1 MTRLGDLGHRL
12 YSGDVSYDFIGRRK
26 IWYAAALTLIAISFL
41 ALILRGG
48 FNLGIEFR
56 GGASF
61 QFPANGH
68 SVSEARDAARSAG
81 VQDAIVTT
89 VGRDIRVQT
98 EPLSEA
104 QVGVVSKALATRIG
118 VSENQLNPSTVGA
131 AWGSQ
136 ITNKAV
142 RGLVAFL
149 VLVIFYISYRFEP
162 RMAVAGIVALL
173 HDLIIT
179 AGIYAVTG
187 FEVTPATVIALLTI
201 LGYSLYDTVV
211 VFDKVQENTRGLAGG
226 SRMTYSQ
233 AANRAVNQTLAR
245 SINTSVIALLPVAG
259 LLFVGAGLLHAS
271 TLKDLS
277 LALFVGLGAG
287 AYSSIFLATPLLADL
302 KEREPQYRALASRV
316 AARERTGRATGG
328 GAVAT
333 GRAGKAGSVAPRQRS
348 ATAVLDSPGGDSSG
362 GVTGNRDGGGVDPAE
377 APGGGVHPAGGD
389 DAAADD
395 AQDAVGAGGASSGT
409 TPGSGGGSRP
419 ARRSQPQRRGKGG
432 RPGRPSGKRRR

>member
-211 VFDKVQENTRGLAGG
+211 VFDKVQENTKGLAGG

-245 SINTSVIALLPVAG
+245 SINTSVIAR
-259 LLFVGAGLLHAS
+259 
-271 TLKDLS
+271 
-277 LALFVGLGAG
+277 LAAWL
-287 AYSSIFLATPLLADL
+287 
-302 KEREPQYRALASRV
+302 
-316 AARERTGRATGG
+316 
-328 GAVAT
+328 
-333 GRAGKAGSVAPRQRS
+333 
-348 ATAVLDSPGGDSSG
+348 
-362 GVTGNRDGGGVDPAE
+362 
-377 APGGGVHPAGGD
+377 
-389 DAAADD
+389 
-395 AQDAVGAGGASSGT
+395 
-409 TPGSGGGSRP
+409 
-419 ARRSQPQRRGKGG
+419 
-432 RPGRPSGKRRR
+432 

>member
-1 MTRLGDLGHRL
+1 
-12 YSGDVSYDFIGRRK
+12 
-26 IWYAAALTLIAISFL
+26 
-41 ALILRGG
+41 
-48 FNLGIEFR
+48 
-56 GGASF
+56 
-61 QFPANGH
+61 
-68 SVSEARDAARSAG
+68 
-81 VQDAIVTT
+81 
-89 VGRDIRVQT
+89 
-98 EPLSEA
+98 
-104 QVGVVSKALATRIG
+104 
-118 VSENQLNPSTVGA
+118 
-131 AWGSQ
+131 
-136 ITNKAV
+136 
-142 RGLVAFL
+142 
-149 VLVIFYISYRFEP
+149 
-162 RMAVAGIVALL
+162 
-173 HDLIIT
+173 
-179 AGIYAVTG
+179 
-187 FEVTPATVIALLTI
+187 
-201 LGYSLYDTVV
+201 
-211 VFDKVQENTRGLAGG
+211 
-226 SRMTYSQ
+226 MTYSQ

-377 APGGGVHPAGGD
+377 APRGGVHPAGGD